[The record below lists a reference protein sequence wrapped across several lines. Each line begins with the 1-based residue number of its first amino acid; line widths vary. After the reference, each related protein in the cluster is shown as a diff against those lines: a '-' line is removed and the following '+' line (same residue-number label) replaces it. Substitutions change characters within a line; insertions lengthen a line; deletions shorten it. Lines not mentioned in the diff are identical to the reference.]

1 MSGGGAREMLGEDF
15 VGGWN
20 ATELALKIRREVNSH
35 PLIGKYFRIASN
47 EDMIPAEF
55 RPSKVTEYGRPHSTW
70 KDVLDAW
77 DNDEFVKAVKKT
89 GRKQLI
95 VAGLVT
101 DVCVAEVALSATR
114 AGYQVFVAIDASGTT
129 STAVRDTTIVRM
141 SMGGVTPIN
150 WFAIASQLMRD
161 WRNDEEGFAA
171 ILSALERFP
180 DYRRASTEGGL
191 SQEEFDTFP
200 PTRRT
205 LRQFITACHDL
216 DAQIRELMLP
226 NPDLTGS

>member
-1 MSGGGAREMLGEDF
+1 MSNAREKTDDRLAVDTAALLLVDHQ
-15 VGGWN
+15 VGLFSLVRDQEPEVLRN
-20 ATELALKIRREVNSH
+20 NISALTETARMFKLPVVLSTSNERGPNGPLMPELRQRFPKAPIIRRQGEIN
-35 PLIGKYFRIASN
+35 
-47 EDMIPAEF
+47 
-55 RPSKVTEYGRPHSTW
+55 
-70 KDVLDAW
+70 AW

-114 AGYQVFVAIDASGTT
+114 AGYQVFVSTDASGTT

-171 ILSALERFP
+171 ILSAHVP
-180 DYRRASTEGGL
+180 SY
-191 SQEEFDTFP
+191 
-200 PTRRT
+200 
-205 LRQFITACHDL
+205 HDL
-216 DAQIRELMLP
+216 ITSHELR
-226 NPDLTGS
+226 G